1 MVRWIQPGKDLLGS
15 IARQRSALAQTANF
29 SFLGV
34 TATISE
40 PSLMTLW
47 VEPYLGMI
55 SLQREGV
62 SGPHGWF

>member
-1 MVRWIQPGKDLLGS
+1 MVRWIQPREDLLGG
-15 IARQRSALAQTANF
+15 IARQRSAHAQTANF
-29 SFLGV
+29 SFLGG

-55 SLQREGV
+55 SLK
-62 SGPHGWF
+62 